1 VTPRCTGEPLSWPR
15 LERLAAGALPARDA
29 AAARAH
35 LAACPACRS
44 CLARIESDTVALPRL
59 PALAPPPR
67 PRWWLLGAPAAAL
80 AAVALWLAVRTPDS
94 TGSPARVAIKG
105 GGTLA
110 MSLVRERDGAIS
122 LDPSDVRDGDR
133 WKVRVTCDRA
143 ATITVDVVVYQPGQ
157 PAAFPLPPAAIT
169 CGNQVTLPGAF
180 HVTGGAAEVCVA
192 IDTPRDALARS
203 DLACRSLGR

>member
-1 VTPRCTGEPLSWPR
+1 VTPRCGEPLSWPR
-15 LERLAAGALPARDA
+15 LERLAAGELPARDA
-29 AAARAH
+29 ATARAH
-35 LAACPACRS
+35 LATCAACRS
-44 CLARIESDTVALPRL
+44 CLARIEADAIALPRL
-59 PALAPPPR
+59 PALPPPPR

-80 AAVALWLAVRTPDS
+80 AAITLWLAVRQPDRRA
-94 TGSPARVAIKG
+94 TVATVAIKG
-105 GGTLA
+105 GATLA
-110 MSLVRERDGAIS
+110 LSLVREREGAIS

-143 ATITVDVVVYQPGQ
+143 AAVTVDVVVYQPGQ

-180 HVTGGAAEVCVA
+180 HITGGAADVCVA